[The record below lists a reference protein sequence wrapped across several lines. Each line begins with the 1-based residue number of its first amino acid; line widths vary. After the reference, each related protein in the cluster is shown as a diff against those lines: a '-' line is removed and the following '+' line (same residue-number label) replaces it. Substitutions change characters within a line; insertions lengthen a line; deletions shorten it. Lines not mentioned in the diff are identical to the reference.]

1 MLGLKWFGD
10 SNMVKMLLHT
20 DHPALYATAWVGY
33 IASVFTADKISI
45 AAGIASL
52 CVSISG
58 IVVNLIKI
66 YKSSKNEKDY

>member
-1 MLGLKWFGD
+1 MQHIKD
-10 SNMVKMLLHT
+10 SLMNN
-20 DHPALYATAWVGY
+20 DHPILYVTAWVGY
-33 IASVFTADKISI
+33 IASVFTADNISI

-66 YKSSKNEKDY
+66 YKSSKNEKDS